1 MEEFLDSELIKQY
14 FKGDE
19 KALDIL
25 VQRYFKQVFFFAKTY
40 VKNDAEAEDV
50 TQEVFVKAW
59 KNLNKFEPDK
69 KFKTWLFQI
78 TKNTSIDFLR
88 KHKNFVSPESLD
100 EQQMAENMERIM
112 DKTPLP
118 EELFQAAEFSQKL
131 DEVLA
136 CLPKI
141 YETVVVL
148 HLQQDLTFQEISEV
162 LDESINTIKSRYR
175 RALLMIREDF
185 ERRQA

>member
-14 FKGDE
+14 FQGDE
-19 KALDIL
+19 QALDIL

-40 VKNDAEAEDV
+40 VKNDAEAEDI

-59 KNLNKFEPDK
+59 KNLNRFEPDK

-78 TKNTSIDFLR
+78 TKNTCIDFLR
-88 KHKNFVSPESLD
+88 KHKNFVAPESLD
-100 EQQMAENMERIM
+100 EQQMAENLERII
-112 DKTPLP
+112 DKAPLP

-131 DEVLA
+131 DEILGS
-136 CLPKI
+136 LPKI

-148 HLQQDLTFQEISEV
+148 HLQHDLTFQEISEV

-175 RALLMIREDF
+175 RALLIIKGDF
-185 ERRQA
+185 AKH